1 MEKGLLLPFWG
12 RLLNEC
18 DPKEKKLF
26 RIIMI
31 FSKAKTSES

>member
-1 MEKGLLLPFWG
+1 MEKGQFLPFGG